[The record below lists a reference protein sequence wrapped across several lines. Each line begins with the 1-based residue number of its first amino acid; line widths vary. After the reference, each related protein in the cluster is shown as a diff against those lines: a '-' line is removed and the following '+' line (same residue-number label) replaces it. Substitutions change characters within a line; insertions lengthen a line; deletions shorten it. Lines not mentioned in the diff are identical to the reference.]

1 MKLLTRIEN
10 NNNFGFV
17 LSNLIFKPLLIFVF
31 VLYVNFSFAKAPPES
46 FADLSDQV
54 SPAVVN
60 IASTVTSENSPMN
73 EFPQFPPGSPF
84 EEFFKDFMDKGPSR
98 RPSQSLGSGF
108 LISKE
113 GLIVTN
119 NHVIEGAQE
128 ITVLL
133 SDDREFN
140 AKIIGRD
147 PKTDIALLKLESNDE
162 VFPFVEFGDS
172 ENLRVGDW
180 VLAVGNP
187 FGLGGSVTAGIVSA
201 RGREIGQGQYDDFIQ
216 TDASINRGNSGGPLF
231 NMNGK
236 VIGINTA
243 IFSQSGGSVGIGF
256 AIASN
261 LASTVVNQLIEFGR
275 TRRGWLGVYIQEVTE
290 EIANSLEFNEAR
302 GALVSSVS
310 PGSPAEKAKLL
321 SGDIVLSFNGIKIN
335 KMRELPRIVA
345 ETEVGSKV
353 EVEVWREGKLI
364 KLFVILGELE
374 EKGKVEFSQTEDQNP
389 ENKAI
394 TNIDALGL
402 EISNMTEDLALQ
414 YNVDQNIGKVII
426 TKVLSEGPSFNKG
439 INVGDVI
446 RRAGRKDVNNVN
458 DVLKELDIAKERGSM
473 AFLLLITNGE
483 RERFVAINISKN

>member
-1 MKLLTRIEN
+1 MTSKIVSINKRSSIYFNL
-10 NNNFGFV
+10 FF
-17 LSNLIFKPLLIFVF
+17 SPLIFFICAF
-31 VLYVNFSFAKAPPES
+31 YFSIGFAKAPPES

-54 SPAVVN
+54 SSSVVN
-60 IASTVTSENSPMN
+60 IASTVTSENAPLN

-108 LISKE
+108 IISKE

-119 NHVIEGAQE
+119 NHVIEGAEE
-128 ITVLL
+128 ITILL

-140 AKIIGRD
+140 AKLIGRD
-147 PKTDIALLKLESNDE
+147 TKTDIAVLKIESE
-162 VFPFVEFGDS
+162 GETFPFVEFGDS
-172 ENLRVGDW
+172 EILRVGDW

-231 NMNGK
+231 NMDGK

-261 LASTVVNQLIEFGR
+261 LASSVVDQLIEFGR

-290 EIANSLEFNEAR
+290 EIAESLEFTEAR

-321 SGDIVLSFNGIKIN
+321 SGDIVLSFDGKKIN

-345 ETEVGSKV
+345 ETKVGSKV
-353 EVEVWREGKLI
+353 DIDVWREGKPI
-364 KLFVILGELE
+364 KLTVILGELE
-374 EKGKVEFSQTEDQNP
+374 EKGQIELSQNNEQESLDNDVKKVD
-389 ENKAI
+389 I
-394 TNIDALGL
+394 LGL
-402 EISNMTEDLALQ
+402 EISNITPDLALKF
-414 YNVDQNIGKVII
+414 DIDESIGKVVI
-426 TKVLSEGPSFNKG
+426 TEVETNGPSFNKG
-439 INVGDVI
+439 INVGNVI
-446 RRAGRKDVNNVN
+446 RRAGRQDVNNVD
-458 DVLKELDIAKERGSM
+458 DVLKALNIAKERGSQ
-473 AFLLLITNGE
+473 AFLLLITDGE
-483 RERFVAINISKN
+483 RERFVAINISKLK